1 METFEELMRL
11 LKIFFDPVTILF
23 WVIVAI
29 ITVAILRM
37 IYKKEDA

>member
-11 LKIFFDPVTILF
+11 LKIFFDPVAILF

-37 IYKKEDA
+37 IYEKEDA